1 MESAQD
7 KKSLAVIGCG
17 RSAQQQI
24 YDGLTPLGS
33 MGSAILSGLIE
44 ASKHSDA
51 PIGNLKACVR
61 SQQSAKRL
69 SEKFGSDVEVSY
81 GNWVDVARD
90 ADVILLGTKPYAL
103 RDVLGVEGMGEALR
117 GKLVL
122 SILAGI
128 KPGQILN
135 TLYERGFPDE
145 TPPCWVVQATLNLAA
160 RLGHSM
166 TVLNEDARELPEEEL
181 RITEWVFS
189 QIGELS
195 YLPHTFMPA
204 AATFAAVP
212 AIISLAVD
220 GLLDGAVAQGVQRGV
235 AKDIVAQNLLG
246 LAKLLQ
252 AGDHPAQLREATSS
266 PRGLTIQ
273 ALLHLEREKVRAS
286 FADAFINAA
295 EYGKTMA
302 KIQD

>member
-1 MESAQD
+1 
-7 KKSLAVIGCG
+7 
-17 RSAQQQI
+17 
-24 YDGLTPLGS
+24 

-44 ASKHSDA
+44 ASKGGNA
-51 PIGNLKACVR
+51 PFSSFKACVR
-61 SQQSAKRL
+61 SQQSAQRL
-69 SEKFGSDVEVSY
+69 TDRFGAAVEVSH
-81 GNWVDVARD
+81 GNWVEVARE

-103 RDVLGVEGMGEALR
+103 RDVLGVEGMGEAVR

-128 KPGQILN
+128 LPMQIL
-135 TLYERGFPDE
+135 TVLYGDAVS
-145 TPPCWVVQATLNLAA
+145 TTSPPCWVVQATLNLAA

-166 TVLNEDARELPEEEL
+166 TVLNEDAQGLPSEQL

-189 QIGELS
+189 QIGELQ
-195 YLPHTFMPA
+195 YMPAAFMSA
-204 AATFAAVP
+204 AATFAATP
-212 AIISLAVD
+212 AILSLAVD
-220 GLLDGAVAQGVQRGV
+220 GLLDGAVAQGIQRGP
-235 AKDIVAQNLLG
+235 AKAIVAQNLIS

-252 AGDHPAQLREATSS
+252 DGDHPAQLREATSS

-273 ALLHLEREKVRAS
+273 ALLHLERERVRAS

-295 EYGKTMA
+295 EYGKNMA